1 MSSSDNL
8 KVYGALLGVQVI
20 FGIHYLTTDFVV
32 EYIDPL
38 AWSALRIF
46 SAGCIMLFLFR
57 DSIKVLPSNYYEWRF
72 VILLAVSGIVV
83 NTACFSI
90 GLKYTT
96 PAHSSLINCMIP
108 VLTLTF
114 AASMGKESLSKFQKI
129 ALPIAMA
136 GALILLEVDN
146 FQLSSEYV
154 IGDIFILIN
163 ATGFA
168 LFLVL
173 SRSVIDKYSS
183 QGLSVLVLFIGG
195 LIMLPLGAPSA
206 YSMGVDGWTSVPTTV
221 WIAAV
226 YTILF
231 ATIIAYSLNYFALSK
246 VNSSQVA
253 LFIYLQPLIATSIS
267 IWIGRDEASLRLF
280 ISGLL
285 ILFGLALSTMDNS
298 KSSSKIV
305 Q

>member
-8 KVYGALLGVQVI
+8 KVYGALLGVQII

-32 EYIDPL
+32 ESIDPL

-46 SAGCIMLFLFR
+46 SAGCIMMFLFR
-57 DSIKVLPSNYYEWRF
+57 DRIKIWPSNYYEWRF

-96 PAHSSLINCMIP
+96 PAHASLINCMIP

-114 AASMGKESLSKFQKI
+114 ASSLGKERLSRFQKI
-129 ALPIAMA
+129 ALPIAML

-146 FQLSSEYV
+146 FQLSSSYF

-163 ATGFA
+163 AAGFA

-173 SRSVIDKYSS
+173 SRTVIDKYSS

-195 LIMLPLGAPSA
+195 LILLPLGAPSA
-206 YSMGVDGWTSVPTTV
+206 YSMGTAGWSSVSNSV
-221 WIAAV
+221 WLAV
-226 YTILF
+226 IYTILF

-246 VNSSQVA
+246 VTSSQVA

-267 IWIGRDEASLRLF
+267 IWIGSDEASLRLL

-285 ILFGLALSTMDNS
+285 ILFGLALSTMDNAKPEPT
-298 KSSSKIV
+298 KS
-305 Q
+305 

>member
-1 MSSSDNL
+1 MGS
-8 KVYGALLGVQVI
+8 
-20 FGIHYLTTDFVV
+20 
-32 EYIDPL
+32 EM
-38 AWSALRIF
+38 
-46 SAGCIMLFLFR
+46 CIR
-57 DSIKVLPSNYYEWRF
+57 DR
-72 VILLAVSGIVV
+72 
-83 NTACFSI
+83 
-90 GLKYTT
+90 
-96 PAHSSLINCMIP
+96 
-108 VLTLTF
+108 
-114 AASMGKESLSKFQKI
+114 
-129 ALPIAMA
+129 
-136 GALILLEVDN
+136 LEVDN
-146 FQLSSEYV
+146 FQLSSDYV

-280 ISGLL
+280 TSGLL